1 MFQMLRQGLIV
12 LSGALLLSGCAH
24 TLFAPGSTEGGTQT
38 AVTTLDMLIPPEWQ
52 TETSEVLPG
61 IPSWQALDDPVLQEI
76 IAQGLRGNLSIEAA
90 LLRLESALVGLEQA
104 ETVLRPRFSLG
115 RGSAS
120 VTQSREGDPF
130 DSYSFGGSA
139 QYQVDLW
146 GRIRNNVTQSG
157 LSVEQQQI
165 QNESLRISTAQVI
178 ANVYIDLRVRDEV
191 IRLQEQQIEIQR
203 EQLRL
208 SNVRLE
214 AGAITRLSVDQIR
227 VSIQRLLGTLEA
239 SRARRAD
246 LERRLALLL
255 GLPPHEF
262 TLEPRPFRTF
272 ALPRLMPHT
281 PADVLIKRPDIRI
294 AECSIIRA
302 GLSLD
307 TARKAWLPSLGLSG
321 SATQSSISLLDFVST
336 DAISA
341 SIGAAMSILLYD
353 NGDRTRSITQA
364 ELSERQSIVGYQQT
378 VLAALEDVEQI
389 LTRQSQNI
397 RQIEIQRL
405 QEEAQQRV
413 TRITQAQYDTGAA
426 SAFDLIREQ
435 SNGLSARQNRVLNW
449 SEGVKVHI
457 AALGALAVDPLVSAG
472 LSNVADIGSICMDTA
487 SLEHAHNVTTQ

>member
-1 MFQMLRQGLIV
+1 MFLMRRRHLTILA
-12 LSGALLLSGCAH
+12 GALLLSGCAH
-24 TLFAPGSTEGGTQT
+24 TLFLPGGDGTGPET
-38 AVTTLDMLIPPEWQ
+38 AATTLATLTPPEWQ
-52 TETSEVLPG
+52 TETPKALPG
-61 IPSWQALDDPVLQEI
+61 IPTWQALDDPILQGL
-76 IAQGLRGNLSIEAA
+76 IAQGLSGNLSIEAA
-90 LLRLESALVGLEQA
+90 LLRLESAVIGLEQA
-104 ETVLRPRFSLG
+104 ETALRPRFTLG
-115 RGSAS
+115 RGTAN

-130 DSYSFGGSA
+130 ESYSFGGSA

-146 GRIRNNVTQSG
+146 GRIRNNVTQSS
-157 LSVEQQQI
+157 LSLEQQKI
-165 QNESLRISTAQVI
+165 QNETLRITTAQAI
-178 ANVYIDLRVRDEV
+178 ANIYIDLRVRDEV

-208 SNVRLE
+208 SSVRLE

-262 TLEPRPFRTF
+262 ALKPRSFRTF
-272 ALPRLMPHT
+272 PLPRLMPSA
-281 PADVLIKRPDIRI
+281 PADVLIRRPDIRN
-294 AECSIIRA
+294 AECNIIRA

-321 SATQSSISLLDFVST
+321 SATQSSTSLLDLVST

-341 SIGAAMSILLYD
+341 SIGAAMSVLLYD
-353 NGDRTRSITQA
+353 NGDRARTITQA
-364 ELSERQSIVGYQQT
+364 ELSERQTVIGYQQT

-405 QEEAQQRV
+405 QEDAQQRV

-435 SNGLSARQNRVLNW
+435 SNGLNARQNRVLDW

-457 AALGALAVDPLVSAG
+457 AALGALAVDPMPQEEVSNAEG
-472 LSNVADIGSICMDTA
+472 VGTLC
-487 SLEHAHNVTTQ
+487 Q

>member
-1 MFQMLRQGLIV
+1 M
-12 LSGALLLSGCAH
+12 
-24 TLFAPGSTEGGTQT
+24 ET
-38 AVTTLDMLIPPEWQ
+38 AATTLASLTPPEWQ
-52 TETSEVLPG
+52 SETTQVVPG
-61 IPSWQALDDPVLQEI
+61 IPSWQALDDPVLQDL
-76 IAQGLRGNLSIEAA
+76 IAQGLNGNLSIEAA
-90 LLRLESALVGLEQA
+90 LLRLESGLIGLEQA
-104 ETVLRPRFSLG
+104 ETALRPRLSLG

-120 VTQSREGDPF
+120 VTQSRTGDPF
-130 DSYSFGGSA
+130 DSYSFGGGA

-146 GRIRNNVTQSG
+146 GRIRNNVTQSD

-165 QNESLRISTAQVI
+165 QNKALRISTAQAI

-191 IRLQEQQIEIQR
+191 IRLQEHQIEIQG

-208 SNVRLE
+208 SEVRLQ

-239 SRARRAD
+239 SRATRAD

-262 TLEPRPFRTF
+262 TLEPRPFQTF
-272 ALPRLMPHT
+272 DLPRIMPHA
-281 PADVLIKRPDIRI
+281 PADVLIRRPDIRS
-294 AECSIIRA
+294 AECGIVRA

-307 TARKAWLPSLGLSG
+307 TARKAWLPNLSVSG
-321 SATQSSISLLDFVST
+321 STTQSSLSLFDLVTT
-336 DAISA
+336 DGISA
-341 SIGAAMSILLYD
+341 SIGAAMSVLLYD
-353 NGDRTRSITQA
+353 NGDRTRAIAQA
-364 ELSERQSIVGYQQT
+364 EIAERQTIIGYQQT
-378 VLAALEDVEQI
+378 VLAALEDIERI
-389 LTRQSQNI
+389 LTRQSQNM

-435 SNGLSARQNRVLNW
+435 SNGLNARQSRVLDW

-457 AALGALAVDPLVSAG
+457 AALGALAVDPMLQV
-472 LSNVADIGSICMDTA
+472 GSPKSTDVG
-487 SLEHAHNVTTQ
+487 SLCQ

>member
-1 MFQMLRQGLIV
+1 MFRQGLII
-12 LSGALLLSGCAH
+12 LSGALLLSACAH
-24 TLFAPGSTEGGTQT
+24 TLFVPGSTEVGAET
-38 AVTTLDMLIPPEWQ
+38 AATTLATLTPPEWQ
-52 TETSEVLPG
+52 TQTADALPG
-61 IPSWQALDDPVLQEI
+61 VPKWASLNDPVLQDLIE
-76 IAQGLRGNLSIEAA
+76 QGLSSNLSIEAS
-90 LLRLESALVGLEQA
+90 LLRLESALVGFVQA
-104 ETVLRPRFSLG
+104 KTALRPRYSIG

-120 VTQSREGDPF
+120 VTQSRDGDPF
-130 DSYSFGGSA
+130 DSYSFGESV

-146 GRIRNNVTQSG
+146 GRVRNNVTQSG

-165 QNESLRISTAQVI
+165 QNEALRITTAQAI

-227 VSIQRLLGTLEA
+227 VSIQRLLGALEA

-262 TLEPRPFRTF
+262 NLDPRPFRTF
-272 ALPRLMPHT
+272 ALPRLMPHV
-281 PADVLIKRPDIRI
+281 PADVLIRRPDIRI

-302 GLSLD
+302 NLSLD

-321 SATQSSISLLDFVST
+321 SATQSSVSLLDLVGT

-341 SIGAAMSILLYD
+341 SIGAAMSVLLYD
-353 NGDRTRSITQA
+353 NGDRARSITQA
-364 ELSERQSIVGYQQT
+364 ELSERQSVVGYQQT

-413 TRITQAQYDTGAA
+413 TGITQAQYDTGAA

-435 SNGLSARQNRVLNW
+435 SNGLNARQNRVLDW
-449 SEGVKVHI
+449 SEGVKVYI

-472 LSNVADIGSICMDTA
+472 VSNVGDIESICMDEA
-487 SLEHAHNVTTQ
+487 SLEHAHRVTTR